1 MQHKVNGWE
10 DPKRVDDSIK
20 KCACKLRKKLLK
32 DGLISNDI
40 LSRRGKGTL
49 TRFTAFFKK
58 KER

>member
-1 MQHKVNGWE
+1 
-10 DPKRVDDSIK
+10 
-20 KCACKLRKKLLK
+20 LRKKLLK